1 MKLLAILGASGHGKV
16 VAEAAEMS
24 GWIVQCFFD
33 DAYPEKQKNSN
44 WSVVGNMTDLLN
56 RLDEFDAI
64 HVAIGDNQTRLSK
77 LDILREAG
85 ATLAT
90 IIHPSAS
97 ISKSARLKDG
107 VAVLANSA
115 VNAQTTIGTG
125 SILNTNSSVDHDCKL
140 GEGVHISPGV
150 NLGGY
155 VKVGDRSW
163 IGIGSVVI
171 QFSEIGKD
179 VTIGA
184 GSAVVS
190 NIPDLCVAVG
200 VPSKITRHNK
210 KN

>member
-1 MKLLAILGASGHGKV
+1 MKSLAILGASGHGKV

-24 GWIVQCFFD
+24 GWIVECFFD
-33 DAYPEKQKNSN
+33 DAYPEKQRNSN
-44 WSVVGNMTDLLN
+44 WSVVGNMSDLLN

-77 LDILREAG
+77 IRTLLKVG
-85 ATLAT
+85 ANLAT

-97 ISKSARLKDG
+97 ISKSASLKDG
-107 VAVLANSA
+107 VAVFANSS
-115 VNAQTTIGTG
+115 VNAETTVGIG
-125 SILNTNSSVDHDCKL
+125 SILNTNSSVDHDCNL

-150 NLGGY
+150 NLGGH

-163 IGIGSVVI
+163 VGIGSVVI
-171 QFSEIGKD
+171 QCSEIGKD
-179 VTIGA
+179 VIIGA

-190 NIPDLCVAVG
+190 NIPDSCVAVG
-200 VPSKITRHNK
+200 VPCKVTRPNK